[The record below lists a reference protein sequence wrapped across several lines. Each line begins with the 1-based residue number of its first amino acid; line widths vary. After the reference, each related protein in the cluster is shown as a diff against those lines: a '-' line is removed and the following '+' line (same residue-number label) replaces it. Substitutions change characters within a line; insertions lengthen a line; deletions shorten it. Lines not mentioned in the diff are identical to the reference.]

1 MRKSFGKTLLV
12 TTLLLLP
19 ILAFSQSYD
28 RPTKS
33 TRAGDQRNASRYIFS
48 PGADALLMS
57 VQVWGEVRQPGV
69 YEVPIGIDLITLL
82 SSAGGPTNSAK
93 LKQVKIIS
101 QDGEEGETL
110 VKTVDV
116 KEYLHSGDIDLIPE
130 MKPGDTIVVPV
141 RASQIIMT
149 TLSWTQQIVYI
160 LSLYALFNMRMN

>member
-1 MRKSFGKTLLV
+1 MHKNFKQLV
-12 TTLLLLP
+12 LIAILALLP
-19 ILAFSQSYD
+19 ILVFSQTYD
-28 RPTKS
+28 RPSKS

-93 LKQVKIIS
+93 LKKVKIIS
-101 QDGEEGETL
+101 QNSEEGENI

-116 KEYLHSGDIDLIPE
+116 KEYLSTGDIDLIPE
-130 MKPGDTIVVPV
+130 MKAGDTIVVPV

-160 LSLYALFNMRMN
+160 LSLYALFDMRTG